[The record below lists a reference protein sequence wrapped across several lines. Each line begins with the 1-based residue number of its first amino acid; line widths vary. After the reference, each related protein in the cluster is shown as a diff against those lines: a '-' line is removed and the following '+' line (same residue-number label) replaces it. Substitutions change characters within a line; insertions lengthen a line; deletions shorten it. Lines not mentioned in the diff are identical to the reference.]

1 MNLVKKVSNII
12 DGVQSQ
18 FSASLFQIIVLC
30 PLIREKVVNSENC
43 GSYDVR
49 PMLMQPVD
57 VVQPLAIDIG
67 S

>member
-18 FSASLFQIIVLC
+18 FFASLFQIIVLR
-30 PLIREKVVNSENC
+30 PLIREKVINAVNC

-57 VVQPLAIDIG
+57 VV
-67 S
+67 